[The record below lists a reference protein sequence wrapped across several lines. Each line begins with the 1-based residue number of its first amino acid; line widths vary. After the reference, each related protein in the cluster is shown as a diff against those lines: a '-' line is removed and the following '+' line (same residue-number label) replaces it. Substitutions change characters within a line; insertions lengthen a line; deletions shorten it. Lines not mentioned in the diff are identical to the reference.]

1 VELIVRQGERE
12 MAVTVEASGDAWEVT
27 LHPLDDDGEKGP
39 ARTHRVDAAALR
51 QVGSHG
57 GSLWSLVD
65 RAGLDDGAVAGG
77 LQREIAVAP
86 QKSPQEG
93 DTYRVVGRFGDVTL
107 DVADPLVHM
116 ARAAREAAGG
126 GQATVTAYMPGR
138 VTAVLVEEGDEVTAG
153 QGVVV
158 LEAMK
163 MENEIAAESAG
174 VVTRLHVEAGQS
186 VDGGDPLF
194 DVGPAGS
201 AGSAGSADEG

>member
-1 VELIVRQGERE
+1 MELIVRHGERE
-12 MAVTVEASGDAWEVT
+12 MAVTVESSGDLWEVT
-27 LHPLDDDGEKGP
+27 VRPLDGAAGETGGGGEPGP
-39 ARTHRVDAAALR
+39 ARTHRIDGTALR
-51 QVGSHG
+51 RVGTHG
-57 GSLWSLVD
+57 GSLWSLID
-65 RAGLDDGAVAGG
+65 RAAGQGDAVGG

-93 DTYRVVGRFGDVTL
+93 DTYRVAGRFGDVTL
-107 DVADPLVHM
+107 DVADPLVHR

-126 GQATVTAYMPGR
+126 GKTTVTAYMPGR
-138 VTAVLVEEGDEVTAG
+138 VTAVLAEEGEAVAAG

-194 DVGPAGS
+194 DIGPAKS
-201 AGSAGSADEG
+201 AED

>member
-1 VELIVRQGERE
+1 MELIVRHGDRE
-12 MAVTVEASGDAWEVT
+12 LAVTVESSGDSWQVT
-27 LHPLDDDGEKGP
+27 LHPLDEDGEKGP
-39 ARTHRVDAAALR
+39 ARSHRIDAAALR
-51 QVGSHG
+51 KVGTHG
-57 GSLWSLVD
+57 GSLWSLIDRVGVD
-65 RAGLDDGAVAGG
+65 GEGSAGG

-93 DTYRVVGRFGDVTL
+93 DTYRVAGRFGDVTL

-126 GQATVTAYMPGR
+126 GQTTVTAYMPGR
-138 VTAVLVEEGDEVTAG
+138 VTAVLAEEGEEVAAG

-174 VVTRLHVEAGQS
+174 VVTKLHVEAGQS

-201 AGSAGSADEG
+201 VDEG